1 MTMTKDQIKQAVA
14 DKIVGQGNQVDISG
28 ALGNILIDTVD
39 NIPEAQVQSD
49 WNQADD
55 TKADYIKNKP
65 SIPTVPTAAQ
75 TLASLT
81 LTSSATSFTDGSDL
95 SKADAATALGV
106 TEAELD
112 ALMAGSYLRLVYNTD
127 KVLGVDAADGANLS
141 LGAAYLKVTLAED
154 KYAIDVA

>member
-1 MTMTKDQIKQAVA
+1 MTMTKSEIKTAIDKNIKGQFNQI
-14 DKIVGQGNQVDISG
+14 DISG
-28 ALGNILIDTVD
+28 KLADILTDTVD
-39 NIPEAQVQSD
+39 NIPEAQIQSD
-49 WNQADD
+49 WNQADN

-81 LTSSATSFTDGSDL
+81 LTSSATSFTDASDL
-95 SKADAATALGV
+95 SKADAATALGI

>member
-1 MTMTKDQIKQAVA
+1 MTMTKSQIKTAI
-14 DKIVGQGNQVDISG
+14 DKNIKGQFNQIDISG
-28 ALGNILIDTVD
+28 KLADILIDTVD
-39 NIPEAQVQSD
+39 NIPEAQIQSD

-65 SIPTVPTAAQ
+65 TIPTASGV
-75 TLASLT
+75 LASLT
-81 LTSSATSFTDGSDL
+81 LTSSAESFTDGSDL

-112 ALMAGSYLRLVYNTD
+112 ALMAGSYLRLVYDTD
-127 KVLGVDAADGANLS
+127 KVLGVDAADGASLS
-141 LGAAYLKVTLAED
+141 LGAGYLKVTLAED